1 VKPIW
6 LAWSAD
12 SLDEPAPLPCAD
24 PVFMR
29 LVFIVLLGFL
39 AQPAHAETTPPNSGT
54 QLVYLCNRD
63 LAECQQLIGIIIKTG
78 IEAERLPKCAS
89 SLDLTKLTQD
99 ILNWWTLYPEKAEN
113 PVVLAVTYALRALKP
128 C

>member
-1 VKPIW
+1 
-6 LAWSAD
+6 
-12 SLDEPAPLPCAD
+12 
-24 PVFMR
+24 MR
-29 LVFIVLLGFL
+29 LVFIVLVALL

-78 IEAERLPKCAS
+78 IEAERLPKCTS

>member
-1 VKPIW
+1 
-6 LAWSAD
+6 
-12 SLDEPAPLPCAD
+12 
-24 PVFMR
+24 MR
-29 LVFIVLLGFL
+29 LVFIVLLAFL
-39 AQPAHAETTPPNSGT
+39 AQPAHTETTPPNSGT

-78 IEAERLPKCAS
+78 IEAERLPKCTS

-128 C
+128 F